1 MERNDRQTMERVMK
15 WAFALIATGLLSGCD
30 GNSYHPEFKGLPH
43 KGRQTMSVTGLHM
56 DTLLI
61 DGSSTSLIG
70 DWLLK
75 GDRLYFVDQSLCGL
89 RSFDL
94 DGEYLGRHIRSGRG
108 PNEWPSPF
116 VKAKFHGDELVA
128 VEGNWFFTVYDS
140 SYVRQGE
147 PFNLLQSYGLGNRG
161 WQDLLRHPDVEAPAM
176 YEYNLEAS
184 NIVKVGDMF
193 VIPVVTEHVSYN
205 GLSRTSH
212 SRDFWRRS
220 YTFMRLDVHGGGTAE
235 LFGHYPEIYTEKN
248 IPIFASYSFDRCADG
263 IVTSFGADS
272 LLYVRD
278 TTGRPLYT
286 FGYSARGMSHDYP
299 ETNTIDSYME
309 NYQGYREK
317 YSYYTD
323 IKSVGEYL
331 FRSYKLDGED
341 RYGLQIYKGHDLIG
355 EVATGDPLTVL
366 GEYGGYWYASIPADI
381 ENDLLR
387 IVKFRL

>member
-1 MERNDRQTMERVMK
+1 MAGKIYGLDLGTYEIKVFDKRNDRIWREKDAIAMKNKKYIFAVGNEAYDIFEKAPTDIRVVFPMKNGVIAHFDDMQYLLGNLLGTERRSVFGAEYVVAVPTDVTEVEK
-15 WAFALIATGLLSGCD
+15 KAFYDLVFHSEAKAKSVRIV
-30 GNSYHPEFKGLPH
+30 EKGLADAVGFGMDVIGE
-43 KGRQTMSVTGLHM
+43 KG
-56 DTLLI
+56 I
-61 DGSSTSLIG
+61 
-70 DWLLK
+70 
-75 GDRLYFVDQSLCGL
+75 FVAN
-89 RSFDL
+89 F
-94 DGEYLGRHIRSGRG
+94 
-108 PNEWPSPF
+108 
-116 VKAKFHGDELVA
+116 
-128 VEGNWFFTVYDS
+128 
-140 SYVRQGE
+140 
-147 PFNLLQSYGLGNRG
+147 
-161 WQDLLRHPDVEAPAM
+161 
-176 YEYNLEAS
+176 
-184 NIVKVGDMF
+184 
-193 VIPVVTEHVSYN
+193 
-205 GLSRTSH
+205 
-212 SRDFWRRS
+212 
-220 YTFMRLDVHGGGTAE
+220 GGGTTE

-248 IPIFASYSFDRCADG
+248 IPIFASYSFDRCEDG

-278 TTGRPLYT
+278 TTGRPMYT
-286 FGYSARGMSHDYP
+286 FGYSARGMRHDYP

-317 YSYYTD
+317 YSYYMD

>member
-1 MERNDRQTMERVMK
+1 MK
-15 WAFALIATGLLSGCD
+15 WAFALIA
-30 GNSYHPEFKGLPH
+30 
-43 KGRQTMSVTGLHM
+43 TGLHM

-128 VEGNWFFTVYDS
+128 VDGNWFFTVYDS

-184 NIVKVGDMF
+184 NIVKVGAMF

-220 YTFMRLDVHGGGTAE
+220 YTFMRLDVHGGGTTE

-286 FGYSARGMSHDYP
+286 FGYSALGMSHDYP